1 MVMGKAYH
9 TSIRRQIRKSAG
21 GFVAIVAI
29 ITLGVGFLV
38 GVFSATPDMKYTMN
52 RYYAENRAADIDV
65 KATMGLTNTD
75 LAAIATMSDIEH
87 VMPAFVTDT
96 LMSTSDKQTLVSRIY
111 GLPLDQN
118 DGSGFINHL
127 TLVKGR
133 MPQDDSECVIQKP
146 AGYLSDIAIGTT
158 LTVSSENTDYKNVG
172 NIYRTTAYTIVGIV
186 TNPTYFSVDR
196 EPSTIGNGRLGAILY
211 VNKSCYAL
219 STYTDFYI
227 TVKGAEDLDAFSD
240 EYKNDVADVTAK
252 IKSASEELVTLRYN
266 DIVGEATKK
275 LNKAKSEYADAKAKA
290 DADLAEALQKLKN
303 GMAQI
308 RDNEAKLAS
317 AEQKLADGTRT
328 LAAARKTLADSKA
341 QLDAAKEG
349 VEQAKAALATGA
361 TLPAETLAKIAAY
374 DTGLAKYNSG
384 IELLAQQDAKLQAS
398 SVAIAN
404 GETELAKAKTVLA
417 DGEAT
422 YERARLQADQKFA
435 QADQKIGDA
444 EKSIASIEKPRW
456 YVLDRNS
463 NVSYATYK
471 VDVQK
476 VTDVARVFPIFFFLV
491 AALVSLTTM
500 TRMVEEDRTLIGT
513 LKSLGYS
520 SGAITYR
527 YLVYCGMATL
537 IGCVIGFLGGFKL
550 LPSVINRAYTTIYD
564 LPPLITR
571 FNPVLTA
578 IACLLEIPCTIG
590 ATLVVC
596 HQTLKERPASLVLP
610 RVPKAGQRILLEKIG
625 FIWKRLPFSYKAT
638 ARNVFRYKR
647 HLFMTVI
654 GIAGCTALILTGLGL
669 KDSMSNVA
677 NTQFKDILLYDLKI
691 ETTKDASSS
700 SILNS
705 LLADESHLVLH
716 SETGTMKNGTTTVST
731 TVYVPKT
738 AAALGEFIH
747 LEDRT
752 SGEPITF
759 TDTSVVITGKMAD
772 VLGVKV
778 GDSITLENAKDQ
790 QGRFTVTG
798 LTENYLG
805 SYAYINATA
814 YRKAYGDFDDNTIL
828 VKSTIT
834 DTKAQDRTIAALLQS
849 NAVSIA
855 EFKTQTETSYDNLLR
870 SMNYI
875 VLILIVAAGSLAVTV
890 LYNLTNINIEERT
903 KELAT
908 LRVLGYRHNEVA
920 NYVFRETA
928 ILSVLGVVAGLVLGV
943 ALHRYVVIGAETTD
957 LVLSR
962 NVSLWSYVFAAALT
976 LLFTGVVD
984 ALMTPKLRRI
994 RMVESMKAA
1003 E

>member
-1 MVMGKAYH
+1 
-9 TSIRRQIRKSAG
+9 
-21 GFVAIVAI
+21 
-29 ITLGVGFLV
+29 
-38 GVFSATPDMKYTMN
+38 
-52 RYYAENRAADIDV
+52 
-65 KATMGLTNTD
+65 MGLTDAD
-75 LAAIATMSDIEH
+75 LSAIAAMADVEH

-96 LMSTSDKQTLVSRIY
+96 LMTTSDRQTLASRIY
-111 GLPLDQN
+111 GLPLDRN
-118 DGSGFINHL
+118 DSSDFINHL
-127 TLVKGR
+127 TLIQGR
-133 MPQDDSECVIQKP
+133 MPRSDSECVIQKP
-146 AGYLSDIAIGTT
+146 AGYLSDMAIGTT
-158 LTVSSENTDYKNVG
+158 LTVSSQNADDKNAGDIYK
-172 NIYRTTAYTIVGIV
+172 TTAFTVVGIV

-196 EPSTIGNGRLGAILY
+196 EPSTIGNGKLGAILY
-211 VNKSCYAL
+211 VNESCYAL

-227 TVKGAEDLDAFSD
+227 TVKGAAELDAFSD
-240 EYKNDVADVTAK
+240 EYKSDVARVTTE
-252 IKSASEELVTLRYN
+252 IKTASIERVTLRYN
-266 DIVGEATKK
+266 DIVGEATRE
-275 LNKAKSEYADAKAKA
+275 LDKAKSEYVDAKAKA
-290 DADLAEALQKLKN
+290 DAELADALQELKS
-303 GMAQI
+303 GKAEI
-308 RDNEAKLAS
+308 RSNEAKLDS
-317 AEQKLADGTRT
+317 AEQKLADGVRA
-328 LAAARKTLADSKA
+328 LGAAKKTLADSKA
-341 QLDAAKEG
+341 QLDAASEG
-349 VEQAKAALATGA
+349 VEQARAALAAGA
-361 TLPAETLAKIAAY
+361 TLPAETSAKIAAY
-374 DTGLAKYNSG
+374 DAGLAQYDSG
-384 IELLAQQDAKLQAS
+384 MELLTEQDAKLQAS
-398 SVAIAN
+398 RVAIAN
-404 GETELAKAKTVLA
+404 GKAELARAKTDLA

-422 YERARLQADQKFA
+422 YERSRRQADQKFA
-435 QADQKIGDA
+435 EADQKIVDA
-444 EKSIASIEKPRW
+444 EKSIASIEKPKW

-527 YLVYCGMATL
+527 YLVYCGMATV

-550 LPSVINRAYTTIYD
+550 LPSVINGAYTTMYA

-590 ATLVVC
+590 ATLAVC
-596 HQTLKERPASLVLP
+596 HQTLKEKPAALVLP
-610 RVPKAGQRILLEKIG
+610 RAPKAGQRILLEKIG
-625 FIWKRLPFSYKAT
+625 FLWKRLPFSYKAT

-677 NTQFKDILLYDLKI
+677 NTQFKSILLYDLKI
-691 ETTKDASSS
+691 ETTRDASSNS
-700 SILNS
+700 ALND
-705 LLADESHLVLH
+705 LLAGEDHLALH
-716 SETGTMKNGTTTVST
+716 SETGTMKNGTLTVST

-752 SGEPITF
+752 SGTPIAF
-759 TDTSVVITGKMAD
+759 TDTSVVVTGKMAD
-772 VLGVKV
+772 VLGIRV
-778 GDSITLENAKDQ
+778 GDTVTLEDAKDQ

-814 YRKAYGDFDDNTIL
+814 YRKAYGDVEDNTIL
-828 VKSTIT
+828 VKSSIT
-834 DTKAQDRTIAALLQS
+834 DTKAQDRTVAALLQS
-849 NAVSIA
+849 KAVSTA
-855 EFKTQTETSYDNLLR
+855 EFKTQTKTSYDNLLH

-875 VLILIVAAGSLAVTV
+875 VLILIVAAGCLAVTV

-908 LRVLGYRHNEVA
+908 LRVLGYRRGEVA

-943 ALHRYVVIGAETTD
+943 ALHRYVVVSAETTD

-962 NVSLWSYVFAAALT
+962 DISLWSYVFAGTLT

-984 ALMTPKLRRI
+984 ALMTTKLRRI
-994 RMVESMKAA
+994 RMVESMKAV